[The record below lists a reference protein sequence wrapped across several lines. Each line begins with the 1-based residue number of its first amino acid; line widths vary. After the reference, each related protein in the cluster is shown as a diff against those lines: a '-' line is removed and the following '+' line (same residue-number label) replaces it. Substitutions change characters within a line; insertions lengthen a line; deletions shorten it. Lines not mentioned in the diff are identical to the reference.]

1 MKAIYP
7 VDNRLFKAERINVLT
22 FIIQS

>member
-7 VDNRLFKAERINVLT
+7 VDNRLFKAERIDVLT